1 VEPRVHGQKQ
11 VEMPAEIGLVY
22 LSPHKKKSEG
32 KAHKTCKML
41 KKRGGKSTHAHT
53 FFLLLKE
60 LIKNS

>member
-1 VEPRVHGQKQ
+1 
-11 VEMPAEIGLVY
+11 MPAEIGLVY